1 MDGLSPTVTRRP
13 MHHKRGGPCDQAPHG
28 HRHFRRRAGP
38 VAPKLCGDR
47 AAHQV
52 GLSRPV
58 LYKGVRV
65 GLHGRPFKIYKFR
78 TMVADAERIGG
89 PNTPRDDPRITRV
102 GRWLRRFNL
111 DELPQFLN
119 VLRGE
124 MSIVGPRPEVPQY
137 VVHFTEVERAI
148 LSVRPGITDWATLWV
163 RDEGKLLEG
172 SEDPER
178 TYMERVW
185 PEKHRLQ
192 LEYVR
197 NHSLRVDVQIMLLT
211 LKVHLFDRFA
221 PRA

>member
-1 MDGLSPTVTRRP
+1 MIKRLMDIAISAVVLVLLLPSFAVIALLI
-13 MHHKRGGPCDQAPHG
+13 KLDSRG
-28 HRHFRRRAGP
+28 
-38 VAPKLCGDR
+38 
-47 AAHQV
+47 
-52 GLSRPV
+52 PV

>member
-1 MDGLSPTVTRRP
+1 MDIAISAVVLVLLLPSFAVIALLI
-13 MHHKRGGPCDQAPHG
+13 KLDSRG
-28 HRHFRRRAGP
+28 
-38 VAPKLCGDR
+38 
-47 AAHQV
+47 
-52 GLSRPV
+52 PV

>member
-1 MDGLSPTVTRRP
+1 MDIAISAVVLVLLLPSFAVIALLI
-13 MHHKRGGPCDQAPHG
+13 KLDSRG
-28 HRHFRRRAGP
+28 
-38 VAPKLCGDR
+38 
-47 AAHQV
+47 
-52 GLSRPV
+52 PV

-185 PEKHRLQ
+185 PENHRLQ